1 MIGSRLAGHHKD
13 ACADHRADAEHD
25 QVLGAEGPLQ
35 RGFALRAALDRLA
48 RIDEASG
55 LDRFDPQH
63 RLQHSVH
70 PVSGKA

>member
-55 LDRFDPQH
+55 PIGLTLNTDFSIRYIP
-63 RLQHSVH
+63 
-70 PVSGKA
+70 